1 MARHASA
8 GRVLAVIISLF
19 TIIALAP
26 APATAADTPE
36 NAEFVP
42 VKRYDVL
49 KKLVFPV
56 VGVTKYWSGFGE
68 CRDRCSREHHGIDIL
83 TYGYKG
89 LPVVAAQS
97 GVVTTVTYDKGNA
110 GCSIR
115 IRGNDGWETRYLH
128 LNNDFPGT
136 DEKGFP
142 CPAPGIEVGTEVQA
156 GQVIAFI
163 GDSGNSED
171 TVPHIHFELRS
182 RSGYPIDPYRS
193 LKASR
198 KIVFE
203 WLPEDVQ
210 ATTIELTQ
218 AMHSDAENI
227 VVAIAADEV
236 DRLTASE
243 RVATSLR
250 APVVAVDQSDPTSAL
265 EEIRRLSP
273 ARIIVVTDEGAAWLM
288 ELMAPLSPIVEPASM
303 PALET
308 SDLLFEP
315 DSEEAAA
322 IDDNVPDR
330 FITVIA
336 GRIDRIYRS
345 YRDEFEE
352 FASMHRSLIVEDD
365 RYAPKYVGV
374 KTWNSPGRYADKTLL
389 WWLTGD
395 GWVGTETLE
404 EAPSPGIA
412 YATEK
417 RATPWT
423 LEFLGSLAELPPMP
437 VWKSS

>member
-1 MARHASA
+1 MARHLSI
-8 GRVLAVIISLF
+8 GRVFAAVLSFLMIV
-19 TIIALAP
+19 ALTP
-26 APATAADTPE
+26 APASAADTPA
-36 NAEFVP
+36 NADFVP

-68 CRDRCSREHHGIDIL
+68 CRDSCSREHHGVDIL

-115 IRGNDGWETRYLH
+115 IRGNDRWETRYLH
-128 LNNDFPGT
+128 LNNDFPGS
-136 DEKGFP
+136 DEKGFT
-142 CPAPGIEVGTEVQA
+142 CPAPGIEVGTEVEA
-156 GQVIAFI
+156 GQVIAYI

-171 TVPHIHFELRS
+171 TVPHIHFELRN

-193 LKASR
+193 LKNSKR
-198 KIVFE
+198 VVFE
-203 WLPEDVQ
+203 WMPEDVQ
-210 ATTIELTQ
+210 TTTITLSQ
-218 AMHSDAENI
+218 AMHRTEESV
-227 VVAIAADEV
+227 VVAISADEV

-243 RVATSLR
+243 RVATSLQ
-250 APVVAVDQSDPTSAL
+250 APVVAVDRTEPEAAL
-265 EEIRRLSP
+265 HEIRRLSP
-273 ARIIVVTDEGAAWLM
+273 ARIIVVTDNGAAWLT
-288 ELMAPLSPIVEPASM
+288 ELITPLSPIVESASM

-315 DSEEAAA
+315 DSEEAAT
-322 IDDNVPDR
+322 IDGNTPDR
-330 FITVIA
+330 FVTLVA
-336 GRIDRIYRS
+336 GRTDRIYRS
-345 YRDEFEE
+345 YRDEFED
-352 FASMHRSLIVEDD
+352 FVSAHRSIIIEDD
-365 RYAPKYVGV
+365 NYAPRYVGT
-374 KTWNSPGRYADKTLL
+374 KTWNSPGRYADRSLL

-404 EAPSPGIA
+404 EAPSPGFA
-412 YATEK
+412 YVTER

-423 LEFLGSLAELPPMP
+423 LEFLGSLSELPPMP
-437 VWKSS
+437 VWKSD